1 MRLKQLSTCFAAA
14 LLISVAIVYIK
25 PADVSAASFNSGQII
40 SDSTFTNKSSMSVN
54 DIQNFLNQKNS
65 VCLKNYQTPEPL
77 GNNNYGSNVS
87 AARANSLMET
97 SNLALNNRAHDIINT
112 FKDTNLSEE
121 TKVRLKDELKIVK
134 EAIERNERIIQ
145 SISNGYQ
152 KQEFFR
158 LSCKTIISKFK

>member
-1 MRLKQLSTCFAAA
+1 MVLLPDQLVEGNLPTCHEIGLFRYNFV
-14 LLISVAIVYIK
+14 L
-25 PADVSAASFNSGQII
+25 NSNIYFEI
-40 SDSTFTNKSSMSVN
+40 DFRK
-54 DIQNFLNQKNS
+54 FYCKNS
-65 VCLKNYQTPEPL
+65 ILTEEHFI
-77 GNNNYGSNVS
+77 NVLTEH
-87 AARANSLMET
+87 ANSLMEK
-97 SNLALNNRAHDIINT
+97 SNLALTNRAHDIINT